1 MAHHTQNMDRFGF
14 NHRLTKEEETYIKSE
29 VKKVKSERK
38 NRKKLGR
45 RQWWAENWVSV
56 VSLIIA
62 FASMIISVLALLR

>member
-14 NHRLTKEEETYIKSE
+14 NRRLTKEEETYIKSE

-38 NRKKLGR
+38 KRNKLGR

-62 FASMIISVLALLR
+62 FVSMIVSVLALLR